1 MKYFTTAASSC
12 PNIGI
17 APQREVLRTKV
28 KVLNF
33 LGSKTCFYCYE
44 DNETALSEEHE
55 DEKTTYSEK
64 NLAAQH
70 FNVFKDPFARES
82 IKMEG
87 VLEVETPRQQWQPA
101 INRNSVSGW
110 FCAFSPT
117 RQSVTR
123 ERQSN

>member
-70 FNVFKDPFARES
+70 FNVFKDRSCPPSPNLLPCLQLPHLGHLYTA
-82 IKMEG
+82 
-87 VLEVETPRQQWQPA
+87 VERAKTQDRPQ
-101 INRNSVSGW
+101 
-110 FCAFSPT
+110 CSPWCT
-117 RQSVTR
+117 HFTNTLRLL
-123 ERQSN
+123 